1 MKRLAFAISMIAFL
15 AAIPEGHCLR
25 PSPEARTPEEAS
37 TKSEEELKEVVR
49 ERELSKL
56 EADRRIREK
65 EAAAA
70 KKAETVQVRVH
81 APGSDP
87 LSRNKTVLMSTT
99 ISKADLE
106 KKNFGDLHRQV
117 RENRL
122 AYAGTSPSPSGP
134 LAAAIET
141 ESPTG
146 GTESSMTTF
155 LILAIMGMGALYF
168 ARRDSVA

>member
-15 AAIPEGHCLR
+15 VAIPEGHCLR
-25 PSPEARTPEEAS
+25 PSPDAKSPEEAS
-37 TKSEEELKEVVR
+37 AKSAEELKEMVR

-87 LSRNKTVLMSTT
+87 LSKNKTVIMRTEMSR
-99 ISKADLE
+99 AQLE
-106 KKNFGDLHRQV
+106 KREFGNLHQRA
-117 RENRL
+117 RESRL
-122 AYAGTSPSPSGP
+122 AYAQSFTTQGG
-134 LAAAIET
+134 AAASGIDSNPARG
-141 ESPTG
+141 ESG
-146 GTESSMTTF
+146 GSMTTF
-155 LILAIMGMGALYF
+155 LILAVMGMSALYF
-168 ARRDSVA
+168 ARRDSIA